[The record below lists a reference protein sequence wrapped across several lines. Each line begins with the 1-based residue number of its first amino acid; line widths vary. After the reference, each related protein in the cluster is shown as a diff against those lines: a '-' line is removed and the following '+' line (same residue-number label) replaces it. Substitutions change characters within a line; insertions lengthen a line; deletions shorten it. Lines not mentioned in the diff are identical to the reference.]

1 MTSGGSRTARRG
13 ILVAVETALALVL
26 LICAGL
32 LFKSFLGLMRVTPG
46 FRVEDTFTMSIS
58 LGSDYETDQQRT
70 VFFSEVLDAIERIP
84 GVLSVGAI
92 VDLPLGDVSWRPTVT
107 TPATTIATGVN
118 GHTISTDYFRTLGIE
133 LLQGRDFSKGH
144 RVEELPVVI
153 VNQSL
158 AQRLWPTGEVLGQRL
173 RLSPDEATPW
183 VTVVGVVS
191 DIRQRGLHLPAEP
204 ELFVPFAQQPWSRMN
219 VVVRHEVDLSS
230 VAGPVRQAVWNID
243 PNLPIERLQTLDAHI
258 SRSVGEPRFFM
269 VLSTCFA
276 VAALLLACAGIL
288 GTMFHTVE
296 QRTTEMGIRMALGAA
311 PIDVLGLVLGQGM
324 LHVGIGIALGLVGA
338 YASSTLLSR
347 WIHGVSPHD
356 PFTFMA
362 VSVALAATALVASW
376 IPARRAQKISPATCL
391 RWE

>member
-1 MTSGGSRTARRG
+1 MRVFFVPLDRVSIFGLVPAFQNAGRDVDLALKESSMAMTSGGSRTARRG
-13 ILVAVETALALVL
+13 IRVAVETAWRSLL

-107 TPATTIATGVN
+107 TPPRTIATGVN

-191 DIRQRGLHLPAEP
+191 DIRQRGLRHLPAEP

-243 PNLPIERLQTLDAHI
+243 PNLPIEKAPDSRRAHQSFRRGTKI
-258 SRSVGEPRFFM
+258 LHGAFNLLRRRCSAASLRRNYSGPCCIPWSKEPRKW
-269 VLSTCFA
+269 
-276 VAALLLACAGIL
+276 G
-288 GTMFHTVE
+288 
-296 QRTTEMGIRMALGAA
+296 
-311 PIDVLGLVLGQGM
+311 
-324 LHVGIGIALGLVGA
+324 
-338 YASSTLLSR
+338 
-347 WIHGVSPHD
+347 
-356 PFTFMA
+356 
-362 VSVALAATALVASW
+362 
-376 IPARRAQKISPATCL
+376 
-391 RWE
+391 